1 MMRLNLV
8 LVAGVVVSALYL
20 VNVQHESRKLYSALD
35 RAKSQALKLE
45 VEKEKL
51 LVERRTQAAPARIEP
66 LAKERLQMRA
76 ANPAITTYVTAPAGV
91 QTATAQVGSRDA
103 QASQERAP

>member
-8 LVAGVVVSALYL
+8 LLAGVVVSALYL

-66 LAKERLQMRA
+66 LAKARLQMRA
-76 ANPAITTYVTAPAGV
+76 ADPAITTYVTLPAGV
-91 QTATAQVGSRDA
+91 QMAAAPVGAPSD
-103 QASQERAP
+103 QGRAR